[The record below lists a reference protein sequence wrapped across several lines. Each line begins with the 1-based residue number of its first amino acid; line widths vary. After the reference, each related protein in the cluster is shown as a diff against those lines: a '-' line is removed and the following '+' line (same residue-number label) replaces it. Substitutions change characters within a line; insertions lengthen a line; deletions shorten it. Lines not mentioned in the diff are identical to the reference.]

1 MRLFRPF
8 LLPAVLLPA
17 AFAQEGDLPSVRA
30 MKTAEAPTLDGL
42 VTEEFWSAIPP
53 AGDFTQ
59 RNPDETQP
67 STERT
72 EVRFAFDEDNLYVG
86 VICFDSQPDQI
97 VLTQNR
103 RDGEL
108 ENTDSIQIL
117 LDTFG
122 DRQLAVIFGT
132 TPTGIEFDAQV
143 SKAGQTRGGGGGPPR
158 SGGGGGGG
166 GGAQQGGAASMNLN
180 WDAVWTVQS
189 QITER
194 GWESEMRI
202 PFSTLRYKPG
212 ADLTWGLNIV
222 RNLRRRNE
230 DSYWSP
236 ISRAFTLSQLE
247 LAGSLN
253 GIEAET
259 QRDLKLLPYV
269 VGRASQDFRQLEP
282 TDYDFDAGLDLKYTL
297 TPTLTLDATV
307 NTDFAQV
314 EVDDEQINL
323 TRFSLFFP
331 EKRPFF
337 LENSGIFEFGTPRE
351 AELFFSRR
359 IGLDA
364 QRNAVPIDAGV
375 RLSGKIGKYQVGFLD
390 MQTRQVDDR
399 APANNYAVA
408 RVSRELANR
417 SSIGVIAVNRQ
428 ATSSIT
434 NFPDQ
439 EDNNVSFGVDA
450 NFGIGQFGNLFNYYA
465 KTRTP
470 GLKGGDHAGSS
481 SFAYDDAVNNITASY
496 LEVGRNFNPEVGFVT
511 RVGLRKPMIGYRRR
525 FFPKDS
531 WIRSYEPHMSV
542 NQWYTIESN
551 DKESEFQHY
560 HFNGRMQDGGQF
572 GIAFNSSFERLDRP
586 FEVNPGVFIPV
597 GRYRFNEGALDY
609 TTDPSKVLFFQF
621 DFAKGQFYDG
631 DLLNYGVR
639 AGFRPSA
646 KLSWI
651 GSYEKNKIR
660 LPYGDFDTD
669 LVGLRFNWSFTPK
682 SYLQAF
688 SQYNSVSRQ
697 IGHNIRFAL
706 LSTSSTGLF
715 VVYNTAQS
723 SYIFNDPHGVDRR
736 QLSQALII
744 KFNHLLDF

>member
-1 MRLFRPF
+1 MRLFHLSA
-8 LLPAVLLPA
+8 LLTFILASVLS
-17 AFAQEGDLPSVRA
+17 AQQADLPSVRA
-30 MKTAEAPTLDGL
+30 MRTAQAPTLDGL
-42 VTEEFWSAIPP
+42 VTEELWSQVQP

-59 RNPDETQP
+59 RNPDELQP
-67 STERT
+67 ATERT
-72 EVRFAFDEDNLYVG
+72 EVRFAFDDTNLYIG
-86 VICFDSQPDQI
+86 IICFDSQPDQI

-108 ENTDSIQIL
+108 INTDSIQIL

-143 SKAGQTRGGGGGPPR
+143 SKAGQSRGGGGPPR
-158 SGGGGGGG
+158 SGGGAG

-180 WDAVWTVQS
+180 WDAVWEVQS
-189 QITER
+189 QISDR
-194 GWESEMRI
+194 GWESEMVI

-212 ADLTWGLNIV
+212 SDLTWGLNVV
-222 RNLRRRNE
+222 RYVRRRNE

-253 GIEAET
+253 GIEAEMK
-259 QRDLKLLPYV
+259 RDLKLLPYV
-269 VGRASQDFRQLEP
+269 VGGVNQDFRQLEP
-282 TDYDFDAGLDLKYTL
+282 TNRDLDAGLDIKYTL
-297 TPTLTLDATV
+297 TPTLTLDGTV

-364 QRNAVPIDAGV
+364 ERNAVPIDAGV
-375 RLSGKIGKYQVGFLD
+375 RLSGKIGRYQVGMLD

-399 APANNYAVA
+399 APGNNYAVA
-408 RVSRELANR
+408 RVSRELPNR
-417 SSIGVIAVNRQ
+417 SSIGVIAINRQ

-434 NFPDQ
+434 NFPNQ
-439 EDNNVSFGVDA
+439 EDNNRSFGADA
-450 NFGIGQFGNLFNYYA
+450 NFGIGSFANVFNYYA
-465 KTRTP
+465 KTKTP
-470 GLKGGDHAGSS
+470 GLHGSDHAGATSL
-481 SFAYDDAVNNITASY
+481 AYDDAINEVSAGY
-496 LEVGRNFNPEVGFVT
+496 LEVGRNFNPEVGFVR
-511 RVGLRKPMIGYRRR
+511 RVGLRKPNFGYRRR
-525 FFPKDS
+525 FFPKNS

-542 NQWYTIESN
+542 NQWYTIETN

-586 FEVNPGVFIPV
+586 FEVNPGTFIPA
-597 GRYRFNEGALDY
+597 GRYRFNEAALDY
-609 TTDPSKVLFFQF
+609 TSDPSRVFFYQLN
-621 DFAKGQFYDG
+621 FAKGQFYDG
-631 DLLNYGVR
+631 DLLNYAVQG
-639 AGFRPSA
+639 GYRPSA
-646 KLSWI
+646 KLSWV
-651 GSYEKNKIR
+651 GSYTKNKIK
-660 LPYGDFDTD
+660 LPYGNFDTD
-669 LVGLRFNWSFTPK
+669 LIGLRFNWSFTPK

-697 IGHNIRFAL
+697 ITHNIRFAL

-723 SYIFNDPHGVDRR
+723 SYEFNDPHGVDRR
-736 QLSQALII
+736 LLSQALII

>member
-1 MRLFRPF
+1 MRLFRLF
-8 LLPAVLLPA
+8 LFVAILLPA
-17 AFAQEGDLPSVRA
+17 AFAQEGELPSVRA
-30 MKTAEAPTLDGL
+30 MKTTEPPALDGL
-42 VTEEFWSAIPP
+42 VTEELWNTISP
-53 AGDFTQ
+53 AGEFTQ

-72 EVRFAFDEDNLYVG
+72 EVRFAFDESNLYVG
-86 VICFDSQPDQI
+86 IICFDSQPDQI

-108 ENTDSIQIL
+108 TNTDSIQIL

-122 DRQLAVIFGT
+122 DRQMAVIFGT

-143 SKAGQTRGGGGGPPR
+143 SKAGQSRGGGGPPR
-158 SGGGGGGG
+158 SGGGAG

-180 WDAVWTVQS
+180 WDAVWTVRS

-194 GWESEMRI
+194 GWESEMQI

-212 ADLTWGLNIV
+212 EDLTWGLNIV
-222 RNLRRRNE
+222 RNIRRRNE

-253 GIEAET
+253 GVEADMK
-259 QRDLKLLPYV
+259 RDLKLLPYV
-269 VGRASQDFRQLEP
+269 VGGVSQDFTASRPDRTER
-282 TDYDFDAGLDLKYTL
+282 DRDAGLDVKYTL

-364 QRNAVPIDAGV
+364 ERNAVPIDVGV
-375 RLSGKIGKYQVGFLD
+375 RLSGKIGRYQVGLLD

-408 RVSRELANR
+408 RISRELPNR
-417 SSIGVIAVNRQ
+417 SSIGLIAVNRE
-428 ATSSIT
+428 ATSSIAS
-434 NFPDQ
+434 FPDQ
-439 EDNNVSFGVDA
+439 GDNNRSFGVDA
-450 NFGIGQFGNLFNYYA
+450 NFGIGAFGNLFNYYSET
-465 KTRTP
+465 KTP
-470 GLKGGDHAGSS
+470 GLRGSDHAGAS
-481 SFAYDDAVNNITASY
+481 SFAYDDAINEISAGY
-496 LEVGRNFNPEVGFVT
+496 LEVGRNFNPEVGFVR
-511 RVGLRKPMIGYRRR
+511 RVGLRKPNFGYRRR
-525 FFPKDS
+525 FFPTNS

-586 FEVNPGVFIPV
+586 FEVNPGTFIPV

-609 TTDPSKVLFFQF
+609 STDPSKVLFFQF
-621 DFAKGQFYDG
+621 NFAKGQFYDG
-631 DLLNYGVR
+631 DLLNYGVQ

-651 GSYEKNKIR
+651 GSYTKNKIE
-660 LPYGDFDTD
+660 LPHGNFDTD

-744 KFNHLLDF
+744 KYNHMLDF

>member
-1 MRLFRPF
+1 MRLFRF
-8 LLPAVLLPA
+8 FVFISSLLPA
-17 AFAQEGDLPSVRA
+17 AFAQEGELPSVRA
-30 MKTAEAPTLDGL
+30 MKTTEPPTVDGL
-42 VTEEFWSAIPP
+42 VREEFWNAISP
-53 AGDFTQ
+53 AGSFTQ
-59 RNPDETQP
+59 RNPDEMQP

-72 EVRFAFDEDNLYVG
+72 EVRFAFDENNLYIG
-86 VICFDSQPDQI
+86 IICFDSQPDQI

-108 ENTDSIQIL
+108 LNTDSIQIL

-122 DRQLAVIFGT
+122 DRQLAAIFGT

-143 SKAGQTRGGGGGPPR
+143 SKAGQSRGGGGPPR
-158 SGGGGGGG
+158 SGGGAG

-180 WDAVWTVQS
+180 WDAVWTVES

-194 GWESEMRI
+194 GWESEMQI

-212 ADLTWGLNIV
+212 VDLTWGLNIV
-222 RNLRRRNE
+222 RTLRRRNE

-253 GIEAET
+253 GIEAEMT
-259 QRDLKLLPYV
+259 RDLKLLPYV
-269 VGRASQDFRQLEP
+269 VSGVSQDFRATEP
-282 TDYDFDAGLDLKYTL
+282 TDRDFDAGMDLKYTL

-337 LENSGIFEFGTPRE
+337 LENSGIFEFGTPSE

-364 QRNAVPIDAGV
+364 DRNAVPIDAGV
-375 RLSGKIGKYQVGFLD
+375 RLSGKIGRYQVGVLD
-390 MQTRQVDDR
+390 MQTRRVDDR
-399 APANNYAVA
+399 APGNNYAVA
-408 RVSRELANR
+408 RVSRELPNR
-417 SSIGVIAVNRQ
+417 SSIGVIAINRE
-428 ATSSIT
+428 ATTSVAG
-434 NFPDQ
+434 FPDQ
-439 EDNNVSFGVDA
+439 QDNNRSFGADA
-450 NFGIGQFGNLFNYYA
+450 NIGIGAFGNLFNYYA
-465 KTRTP
+465 ETRTP
-470 GLKGGDHAGSS
+470 GLRGSDHAGASS
-481 SFAYDDAVNNITASY
+481 LAYDDAVNEISAGY
-496 LEVGRNFNPEVGFVT
+496 MEVGRNFNPEVGFVR
-511 RVGLRKPMIGYRRR
+511 RVGFRKPNVGYRRR
-525 FFPKDS
+525 FFPANS
-531 WIRSYEPHMSV
+531 WIRSYEPHFSV

-560 HFNGRMQDGGQF
+560 HFNGRMQNGGQF
-572 GIAFNSSFERLDRP
+572 GAAFNSSFERLDRP
-586 FEVNPGVFIPV
+586 FEVNPGTFIPA
-597 GRYRFNEGALDY
+597 GGYRFNEVALDY
-609 TTDPSKVLFFQF
+609 MSDPSKMLFYQL
-621 DFAKGQFYDG
+621 DLAKGQFYDG
-631 DLLNYGVR
+631 DLLNYRVQIGY
-639 AGFRPSA
+639 RPSA

-651 GSYEKNKIR
+651 GSYQKNKID
-660 LPYGDFDTD
+660 LPYGSFDTD

-744 KFNHLLDF
+744 KYNHMLDF